1 MRHDE
6 SAEIAAVAVMRL
18 LRTSPLQMLYAVS
31 VMQRSSVG
39 QTHVPPESARM
50 EALTEIW
57 VVHVWVLVLWVCG
70 GVGEKERRGETREGK

>member
-18 LRTSPLQMLYAVS
+18 FRTSLLQMLYAVS

-39 QTHVPPESARM
+39 QTQVPPESARM

-57 VVHVWVLVLWVCG
+57 GFG
-70 GVGEKERRGETREGK
+70 GNKVRG